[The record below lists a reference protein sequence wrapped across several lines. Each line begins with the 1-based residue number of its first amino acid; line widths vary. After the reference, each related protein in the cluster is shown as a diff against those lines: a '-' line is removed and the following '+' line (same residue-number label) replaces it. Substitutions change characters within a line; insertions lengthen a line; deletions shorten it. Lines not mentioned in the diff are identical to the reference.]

1 MEGGAQ
7 NTPPGVGIVDE
18 KASGQGEAGYV
29 LEELK
34 ENSAVARPGQEGK
47 WQG

>member
-29 LEELK
+29 LGTERK
-34 ENSAVARPGQEGK
+34 SCSG
-47 WQG
+47 